1 MEISKKTLRNILMG
15 AFACILLYWLLHE
28 TERVQSFFGIV
39 RRIFSPFVVGAILAF
54 IMNVPVRGFE
64 RMLSNV
70 RKTSLRRLIAV
81 FLTFFAFVFVMT
93 IVFQL
98 LIPQISQTIQS
109 LIPEV
114 INFFGRTEK
123 AMRGFLDENPEL
135 LKWIRQNT
143 ELEKLDW
150 SSLIQ
155 KAMTMI
161 SNSVATIANSAVN
174 AIGNISSTIVNLMI
188 SLVFAIYCLFGK
200 DSLACQ
206 GKKLLYAFLPERYA
220 DNIVR
225 IMQLTNETFSS
236 FISGQCL
243 EAIIL
248 GCMFAVSMA
257 IFKMPYIP
265 LISVLIAVTALVP
278 MVGAFVG
285 CVLGA
290 FFILVDDPALAVGFV
305 AMFLILQQIEGNMI
319 YPKVVGNSI
328 GLPGMWVLLAV
339 AVGGELMGISG
350 MLLMIPVASVI
361 YTLIREVTAKRLAVR
376 QIESSKLE
384 AVPII
389 SASSCKEGSIRKS
402 KKGILKKFCKK

>member
-28 TERVQSFFGIV
+28 TERVQSFFSLV

-54 IMNVPVRGFE
+54 ILNVPVRGFE
-64 RMLSNV
+64 RLLTKIHNV
-70 RKTSLRRLIAV
+70 SLRRLVAV
-81 FLTFFAFVFVMT
+81 LLTFLAFILVMT
-93 IVFQL
+93 MVFRL
-98 LIPQISQTIQS
+98 LIPQISQTIES

-114 INFFGRTEK
+114 INFFSRIEK
-123 AMRGFLDENPEL
+123 TVRDFLNENPEL

-150 SSLIQ
+150 STLIQ

-174 AIGNISSTIVNLMI
+174 AIGNISSTIVNLVI
-188 SLVFAIYCLFGK
+188 SIVFSLYCLFGK
-200 DSLACQ
+200 DTLARQ
-206 GKKLLYAFLPERYA
+206 SKKLLYAFIPEKYA

-225 IMQLTNETFSS
+225 VMQLTNETFSS

-248 GCMFAVSMA
+248 GCMFAISMA
-257 IFKMPYIP
+257 IFNMPYIP

-278 MVGAFVG
+278 MVGAFIG

-305 AMFLILQQIEGNMI
+305 VMFLILQQIEGNMI

-350 MLLMIPVASVI
+350 MLLMIPVASVV
-361 YTLIREVTAKRLAVR
+361 YTLIRELTAKRLAVR
-376 QIESSKLE
+376 QIDESKLE
-384 AVPII
+384 ATPITQ
-389 SASSCKEGSIRKS
+389 ASVTQQKNRAKSNRGVTKIFRK
-402 KKGILKKFCKK
+402 K

>member
-1 MEISKKTLRNILMG
+1 MEISKKTLRNILLG

-389 SASSCKEGSIRKS
+389 SASSCKEGSTRKS